1 MPVPFLELMQPFILS
16 KEVPDSFPV
25 NFWEGLHSVYSRAP
39 LRAIQMLLP
48 YANLVAPQL
57 EHMSLAGYIS
67 SEVMVA
73 GLATLNRLRDL
84 SIRI

>member
-1 MPVPFLELMQPFILS
+1 MPFLELMQPFLLS

-25 NFWEGLHSVYSRAP
+25 IFWEDLHCVYSCAP

-57 EHMSLAGYIS
+57 EHMSLPGYIS
-67 SEVMVA
+67 SEVMIA
-73 GLATLNRLRDL
+73 GLAALNRLRDL